1 MRRLPLQTVLILPL
15 LSILALASCS
25 TGPAATGGIEGT
37 VLAGPTCPVESPG
50 LDCAP
55 EPWTGTVRATA
66 EDRSSYE
73 AETDGLGRYSMD
85 LPPGTY
91 TVVAVTD
98 GGPPTGIPQTVQV
111 TEGAPLQLD
120 LEVDT
125 GIR

>member
-1 MRRLPLQTVLILPL
+1 MRRLPLRTVLLPAILS
-15 LSILALASCS
+15 LSVLASCS
-25 TGPAATGGIEGT
+25 TGPAATRGIEGQ

-55 EPWTGTVRATA
+55 APWTGTVRATA
-66 EDRSSYE
+66 EDGSSYE
-73 AETDGLGRYSMD
+73 AETDGMGNYAMD

-98 GGPPTGIPQTVQV
+98 GSMPTGIPQTVQV
-111 TEGAPLQLD
+111 TEGAPLHLD